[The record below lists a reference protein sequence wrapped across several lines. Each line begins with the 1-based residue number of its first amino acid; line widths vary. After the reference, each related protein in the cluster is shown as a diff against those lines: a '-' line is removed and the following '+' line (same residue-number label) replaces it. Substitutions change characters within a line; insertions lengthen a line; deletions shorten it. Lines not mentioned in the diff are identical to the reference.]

1 MSKLLTLIL
10 ILFSINSC
18 QKKEHNFS
26 DAMIEKLIVETNE
39 IPSQYG
45 FDLYLKTVDNRIFLT
60 DNNYLFRMYQK
71 HYKKDFPTFKA
82 FLNEVLNNNYVI
94 SKPKVKNLV
103 INSFKLN
110 SKVKEEYAKF
120 GFEPFFNEYTT
131 KLKSGKIELKKS
143 VISDD
148 EYLTVAY
155 LFYLNKFDISR
166 NCYIG
171 SDYIISRE
179 ASFR

>member
-1 MSKLLTLIL
+1 
-10 ILFSINSC
+10 
-18 QKKEHNFS
+18 
-26 DAMIEKLIVETNE
+26 
-39 IPSQYG
+39 
-45 FDLYLKTVDNRIFLT
+45 
-60 DNNYLFRMYQK
+60 MYQK

-110 SKVKEEYAKF
+110 SKVKEEYAKL
-120 GFEPFFNEYTT
+120 GFEPFFKEYTT

-143 VISDD
+143 LISQD

-166 NCYIG
+166 DCYIG